1 MTSTEPGA
9 RAPAP
14 DAPSEPTPLEL
25 RLMQLVRDHGPIT
38 VGDYMADALCHP
50 QHGYYAT
57 RDPFGPPKDEAPG
70 GDFTTAPEISQLFGE
85 LIGAWLVHAWSE
97 IGEPSAFNLVEL
109 GPGRGTLMAD
119 ILRVAKVR
127 PGFAKAARLF
137 MVEASGRMRYRQQ
150 RTLREAGYEPQQ
162 GLQQGP
168 QPTEGPEGKGPVWA
182 DHLEDVPPGPTLL
195 VANEFFDC
203 LPIRQYVRAA
213 EGWRE
218 RVVGLNDDESALA
231 FVLRDAEPP
240 EGAPHGA
247 RPEDIYEV
255 SEAGRALA
263 VQIAQ
268 RLGAHKGRAL
278 IIDYGHGRTGLGDT
292 FQAVKRHA
300 HWPVLKAPGEA
311 DVTAHVD
318 FAALARAARGAGA
331 RVDGPVRQGDFLRRL
346 GLEQR
351 LARVAEARPDAA
363 DDLKAGAARLA
374 APDQMGHLFKVLAIS
389 SEGLGE
395 PAGFS

>member
-1 MTSTEPGA
+1 MSVT
-9 RAPAP
+9 RPAP
-14 DAPSEPTPLEL
+14 DAAEPTPLEL
-25 RLMQLVRDHGPIT
+25 RLMQLVRDHGPIS
-38 VGDYMADALCHP
+38 VGDYMNDALCHP

-57 RDPFGPPKDEAPG
+57 RDPFGPPKDAEPG
-70 GDFTTAPEISQLFGE
+70 GDFTTAPEVSQLFGE

-119 ILRVAKVR
+119 ILRVGRVR
-127 PGFAKAARLF
+127 PGFADAANLF

-150 RTLREAGYEPQQ
+150 RTLREAGHAPDRA
-162 GLQQGP
+162 
-168 QPTEGPEGKGPVWA
+168 VWA
-182 DHLEDVPPGPTLL
+182 DRLEDVPAGPTLL

-203 LPIRQYVRAA
+203 LPIRQYVRARD
-213 EGWRE
+213 GWRE
-218 RVVGLNDDESALA
+218 RVVGLNEAETALA
-231 FVLRDAEPP
+231 FTLTDAEVPD
-240 EGAPHGA
+240 GAPHGA

-263 VQIAQ
+263 VQIAE
-268 RLGAHKGRAL
+268 RLATHKGRAL
-278 IIDYGHGRTGLGDT
+278 IVDYGHGRTGLGDT

-318 FAALARAARGAGA
+318 FAALARAARGAGG

-351 LARVAEARPDAA
+351 LARVAEARPEATDS
-363 DDLKAGAARLA
+363 LRAGATRLA
-374 APDQMGHLFKVLAIS
+374 APDQMGSLFKVMAIS
-389 SEGLGE
+389 SASLGE

>member
-1 MTSTEPGA
+1 MSAT
-9 RAPAP
+9 RPAA
-14 DAPSEPTPLEL
+14 DAAAPTPLEL
-25 RLMQLVRDHGPIT
+25 RLMQLVRDHGPIS
-38 VGDYMADALCHP
+38 VGDYMNDALCHP

-57 RDPFGPPKDEAPG
+57 RDPFGPPKDGEPG
-70 GDFTTAPEISQLFGE
+70 GDFTTAPEVSQLFGE
-85 LIGAWLVHAWSE
+85 LVGAWLVHAWSE

-109 GPGRGTLMAD
+109 GPGRGTLMTD
-119 ILRVAKVR
+119 ILRVGAVR
-127 PGFAKAARLF
+127 PGFAEAANLF

-150 RTLREAGYEPQQ
+150 RTLAEAGHAADRA
-162 GLQQGP
+162 
-168 QPTEGPEGKGPVWA
+168 VWA
-182 DHLEDVPPGPTLL
+182 DRLEDVPAGPTLL

-203 LPIRQYVRAA
+203 LPIRQYVRARD
-213 EGWRE
+213 GWRE
-218 RVVGLNDDESALA
+218 RVVGLNADETALA
-231 FVLRDAEPP
+231 FTLTDAEAPG
-240 EGAPHGA
+240 GAPHGA

-255 SEAGRALA
+255 SEVGRALA
-263 VQIAQ
+263 VQIAE
-268 RLGAHKGRAL
+268 RLAAHKGRAL

-318 FAALARAARGAGA
+318 FAALARVARAAGG

-351 LARVAEARPDAA
+351 LARVAEARPEAA
-363 DDLKAGAARLA
+363 DSLRAGATRLA
-374 APDQMGHLFKVLAIS
+374 APDQMGSLFKVMAIS
-389 SEGLGE
+389 SASLGE

>member
-1 MTSTEPGA
+1 MSAA
-9 RAPAP
+9 RPASDAP
-14 DAPSEPTPLEL
+14 DTPDGPDASSRGPSADGPTPLEL
-25 RLMQLVRDHGPIT
+25 RLMQLIRDHGPIS
-38 VGDYMADALCHP
+38 VGDYMSDALCHP

-57 RDPFGPPKDEAPG
+57 RDPFGPQKEGAPG
-70 GDFTTAPEISQLFGE
+70 GDFTTAPETSQLFGE
-85 LIGAWLVHAWSE
+85 LVGAWLVHAWTE

-119 ILRVAKVR
+119 ILRVARVR
-127 PGFAKAARLF
+127 PGFLEAMSLF

-150 RTLREAGYEPQQ
+150 RTLHEAGHPVSASNEAR
-162 GLQQGP
+162 GA
-168 QPTEGPEGKGPVWA
+168 VWA
-182 DHLEDVPPGPTLL
+182 DQFEDVPPGPTLL

-203 LPIRQYVRAA
+203 LPIRQYVRAR

-218 RVVGLNDDESALA
+218 RVVGLNDEGSALA
-231 FVLRDAEPP
+231 VTLREAEAPD
-240 EGAPHGA
+240 GAPPTA
-247 RPEDIYEV
+247 LPEDIYEV
-255 SEAGRALA
+255 SEAGRAHA
-263 VQIAQ
+263 TQIAG
-268 RLGAHKGRAL
+268 RFAAHKGRAL

-292 FQAVKRHA
+292 FQAVKAHA
-300 HWPVLKAPGEA
+300 HWPVLKSPGEA

-351 LARVAEARPDAA
+351 LARILEARPEAEA
-363 DDLKAGAARLA
+363 EMRAGAARLA
-374 APDQMGHLFKVLAIS
+374 APDQMGHLFKVMAIS
-389 SEGLGE
+389 ADGLGE